1 MGTRELSELG
11 QEVSRNK
18 TVLHQIAVE
27 LGLLEDDN
35 FLFQYDFNDYGSYGD
50 RKSYQIVSPT
60 QNIIIRIP
68 KDSNEFEN
76 LPVKIYKK
84 LEEHGFIKSET
95 STSENVNSLRD
106 ICYQSSFDAGW
117 HTNIETGELLER
129 NKAEMLCLI
138 HSEISEAMEGE
149 RKGLMDDHLPDR
161 PMAEVELADAVIRIM
176 DYAGR
181 WGYDIGGALV
191 AKVLYNKNRIDHK
204 LENRI
209 KDGGKKF

>member
-1 MGTRELSELG
+1 MIDTLKYE
-11 QEVSRNK
+11 
-18 TVLHQIAVE
+18 
-27 LGLLEDDN
+27 
-35 FLFQYDFNDYGSYGD
+35 
-50 RKSYQIVSPT
+50 
-60 QNIIIRIP
+60 
-68 KDSNEFEN
+68 
-76 LPVKIYKK
+76 
-84 LEEHGFIKSET
+84 
-95 STSENVNSLRD
+95 VNSLRD
-106 ICYQSSFDAGW
+106 ICYQASFDAGW
-117 HTNIETGELLER
+117 HTNLETGELLER

-149 RKGLMDDHLPDR
+149 RKGLMDDHLPNR

-191 AKVLYNKNRIDHK
+191 AKMDYNKNRKDHK